1 MLKTLKYIFVA
12 IFALAVSSCDKEE
25 IGGTATQ
32 DLAGEWM
39 VKADIV
45 DASGNVIAE
54 DPYGL
59 GYFQVITYNTAA
71 NIPTEMWVS
80 DTGNFWEFTA
90 KVPCDA
96 AAQTFGSSTA
106 VPNLD
111 YDCMVTITNGKVTY
125 GGTLSPSGAIAD
137 AIEFTI
143 AFDDD
148 EGGYTYLL
156 SGYRRTG
163 LQGGEE

>member
-1 MLKTLKYIFVA
+1 MLKTLKYIIVA
-12 IFALAVSSCDKEE
+12 IFALAVSSCDKED

-39 VKADIV
+39 VKADLA
-45 DASGNVIAE
+45 DANGNVIAE
-54 DPYGL
+54 DPYGM

-71 NIPTEMWVS
+71 NIPTEMWIS
-80 DTGNFWEFTA
+80 DTGNFWKFTA

-96 AAQTFGSSTA
+96 AAQTFGSTNA
-106 VPNLD
+106 LQNQD
-111 YDCMVTITNGKVTY
+111 YDCTLTITNGKVTY

-143 AFDDD
+143 SFSDD
-148 EGGYTYLL
+148 EPGVYYRI

-163 LQGGEE
+163 LQGGAE